1 MRINR
6 DMFLA
11 AFFGWMLLFMGSA
24 HGQVVSDSQAYTQTI
39 KRWNIALHKFPHK
52 SLSFVKQFKENGGI
66 DRYHVNKARDTI
78 VFIPHNIRENEPI
91 HMIYWFHGLNGF
103 GQRTFS
109 ERLLPQFKFLV
120 EQDANFIA
128 VIPEMPWSQNTTT
141 PRKRQGK
148 IWTGSSHDNFSKFH
162 VKFTQFIQG
171 VLKTKKGIENPNF
184 RLVMAGHS
192 AGGSA
197 IKSAARAGSLN
208 EVKPEIVVFSDA
220 GYGSWTR
227 VTWENYVKDCK
238 DCRFFVLAR
247 FGDKPH
253 RNAERLF
260 RTVHNENQKIKFF
273 VLDRFS
279 YSHGRIGDNALLL
292 APIFESSE

>member
-6 DMFLA
+6 SSFVVM
-11 AFFGWMLLFMGSA
+11 FFGWMLLFIGSA
-24 HGQVVSDSQAYTQTI
+24 YGQVVSDNRAYPPTV
-39 KRWNIALHKFPHK
+39 KRWNTALHNFPHK
-52 SLSFVKQFKENGGI
+52 SISFVKQFNENGGV

-78 VFIPHNIRENEPI
+78 IFIPNNIRKDEPI
-91 HMIYWFHGLNGF
+91 SMIYWFHGLSGF

-109 ERLLPQFKFLV
+109 ERLLPQFKFLI
-120 EQDANFIA
+120 EQDANFI
-128 VIPEMPWSQNTTT
+128 VIIPEMPWSQNTTT
-141 PRKRQGK
+141 PRKRQGR
-148 IWTGSSHDNFSKFH
+148 IWTGSNHNDFSKFH
-162 VKFTQFIQG
+162 RKITQF
-171 VLKTKKGIENPNF
+171 VCETLKREKGLEQLQF

-208 EVKPEIVVFSDA
+208 EIKPEIVVFSDA
-220 GYGSWTR
+220 GYGSWTQ

-260 RTVHNENQKIKFF
+260 RTVQNVNQKVKFF
-273 VLDRFS
+273 ILDRFS

-292 APIFESSE
+292 APIFDSE

>member
-1 MRINR
+1 MII
-6 DMFLA
+6 
-11 AFFGWMLLFMGSA
+11 FGWMILSTSA
-24 HGQVVSDSQAYTQTI
+24 LHAQVVSDSRAYPPTVE
-39 KRWNIALHKFPHK
+39 RWKIALHDFPHEN
-52 SLSFVKQFKENGGI
+52 LSFVEQFSENGGI

-78 VFIPHNIRENEPI
+78 IFIPSNVRKDEPI
-91 HMIYWFHGLNGF
+91 NVIYWFHGLNGF

-109 ERLLPQFKFLV
+109 ERLLPQFKFLI
-120 EQDANFIA
+120 EQTANFVV

-148 IWTGSSHDNFSKFH
+148 IWTGGNDDNFSKFH
-162 VKFTQFIQG
+162 VKTIQFVREI
-171 VLKTKKGIENPNF
+171 LKRKRGIEKPQF

-208 EVKPEIVVFSDA
+208 EIKPEIVVFSDA
-220 GYGSWTR
+220 GYGSWTQ

-238 DCRFFVLAR
+238 GCRFFVLAR

-260 RTVHNENQKIKFF
+260 RTVKNENQKIKFF

-279 YSHGRIGDNALLL
+279 YTHGRIGDNALLL
-292 APIFESSE
+292 APIFNSE

>member
-1 MRINR
+1 MGINR
-6 DMFLA
+6 GSFVV
-11 AFFGWMLLFMGSA
+11 AFFGWMLLSIGSA
-24 HGQVVSDSQAYTQTI
+24 YGQVVSDNQAYARTV
-39 KRWNIALHKFPHK
+39 KRWNTALYNFPHK
-52 SLSFVKQFKENGGI
+52 SLSFVKQFTENGGM
-66 DRYHVNKARDTI
+66 DRYHVNKVRDTI
-78 VFIPHNIRENEPI
+78 IFIPNNIRKDEPI
-91 HMIYWFHGLNGF
+91 HVIYWFHGLNGF

-109 ERLLPQFKFLV
+109 ERLLPQFKFLI
-120 EQDANFIA
+120 EQEANFIA

-148 IWTGSSHDNFSKFH
+148 IWTGSTHNNFSKFH
-162 VKFTQFIQG
+162 VKTMQFVREI
-171 VLKTKKGIENPNF
+171 LKHKRGIEISQF

-208 EVKPEIVVFSDA
+208 EIKPEIVVFSDA
-220 GYGSWTR
+220 GYGSWTQ

-238 DCRFFVLAR
+238 GCRFFVLAR

-260 RTVHNENQKIKFF
+260 RTVQNDNQKIKFF

-292 APIFESSE
+292 APIFDSE